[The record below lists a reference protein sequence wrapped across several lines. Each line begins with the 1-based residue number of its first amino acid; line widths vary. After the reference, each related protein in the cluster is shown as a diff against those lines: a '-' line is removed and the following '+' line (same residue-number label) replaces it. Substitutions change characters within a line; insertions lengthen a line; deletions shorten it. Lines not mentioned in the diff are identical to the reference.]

1 VVGWA
6 VIFNILKGAY
16 MKSNKRFAI
25 IAVALALA
33 LFATACSFSVSTANI
48 QDAIMTNS
56 IDADGKP
63 GEEVVSF
70 PADASVLYVSAKL
83 RNAPDNT
90 QIKFVWTY
98 VTDNQKLAEIV
109 VDSGDISDRYIYSNI
124 EPTVLLPEGDYMVQI
139 FIDERKEPDA
149 TVKFV
154 VVEAQTKEEVVSSA
168 YLEDTHMTTAVDDNG
183 YPVDSVTTLP
193 TTGTWYVSSILQNT
207 QPDTIITYTWL
218 DTNGNIITSYD
229 FDPQGDADI
238 YIFGTLELNREAP
251 EGQYRVEIYIDG
263 ASAPAAAVDF
273 TVSKKP
279 VVTPGFTFYSQEAGG
294 YSFEYPSDWMLQ
306 EFPDQFI
313 AFVYPD
319 EYSVPGE
326 DDLNSVYVSANK
338 GIGDGYTI
346 DTLLQKWV
354 DETNEEV
361 IENYVYNAQ
370 SVDTI
375 NGKDFASFSYYWT
388 RGDYQLF
395 TVDVLL
401 IDGVDFYLLELTVTE
416 DNYDMIYPLF
426 EHMAISFEIL

>member
-1 VVGWA
+1 
-6 VIFNILKGAY
+6 

-70 PADASVLYVSAKL
+70 PTDASILYVSAKL

-98 VTDNQKLAEIV
+98 VTENQKLGEIV

-124 EPTVLLPEGDYMVQI
+124 EPTVLLPIGDYMVQI

-154 VVEAQTKEEVVSSA
+154 VIEAQTKEEVVSSA

-238 YIFGTLELNREAP
+238 YIFGTLELNSEAP

-263 ASAPAAAVDF
+263 ASAPAAMVDF
-273 TVSKKP
+273 TVSKEP
-279 VVTPGFTFYSQEAGG
+279 VVTSGFKLYTQEENG
-294 YSFEYPSDWMLQ
+294 YSFEYPGDWL
-306 EFPDQFI
+306 FI
-313 AFVYPD
+313 EYLDNKAVLVYPD
-319 EYSVPGE
+319 EYSIAGQV
-326 DDLNSVYVSANK
+326 DLNSVYVYKDEGRAST
-338 GIGDGYTI
+338 YTI
-346 DTLLQKWV
+346 DTLLQAWV
-354 DETNEEV
+354 DGTSVEGV
-361 IENYVYNAQ
+361 ENYVYDAQ
-370 SVDTI
+370 SVSTI
-375 NGKDFASFSYYWT
+375 DGKDYAVFSYYWT

-401 IDGVDFYLLELTVTE
+401 LDGADFYVLKFVVTQE
-416 DNYDMIYPLF
+416 NYDMLYPLF
-426 EHMAISFEIL
+426 EHMALSFEIL

>member
-1 VVGWA
+1 
-6 VIFNILKGAY
+6 

-25 IAVALALA
+25 IAVVLALA

-70 PADASVLYVSAKL
+70 PTDASILYVSAKL

-90 QIKFVWTY
+90 QVKFVWTY
-98 VTDNQKLAEIV
+98 VTDNQKLGEIV

-124 EPTVLLPEGDYMVQI
+124 EPTVLLPIGDYMVQI

-183 YPVDSVTTLP
+183 YPVDSVITLP

-238 YIFGTLELNREAP
+238 
-251 EGQYRVEIYIDG
+251 
-263 ASAPAAAVDF
+263 
-273 TVSKKP
+273 
-279 VVTPGFTFYSQEAGG
+279 
-294 YSFEYPSDWMLQ
+294 
-306 EFPDQFI
+306 
-313 AFVYPD
+313 
-319 EYSVPGE
+319 
-326 DDLNSVYVSANK
+326 
-338 GIGDGYTI
+338 
-346 DTLLQKWV
+346 
-354 DETNEEV
+354 
-361 IENYVYNAQ
+361 
-370 SVDTI
+370 
-375 NGKDFASFSYYWT
+375 
-388 RGDYQLF
+388 
-395 TVDVLL
+395 
-401 IDGVDFYLLELTVTE
+401 
-416 DNYDMIYPLF
+416 
-426 EHMAISFEIL
+426 

>member
-1 VVGWA
+1 
-6 VIFNILKGAY
+6 

>member
-1 VVGWA
+1 
-6 VIFNILKGAY
+6 

-56 IDADGKP
+56 IDQDGVP
-63 GEEVVSF
+63 GDAVTSF
-70 PADASVLYVSAKL
+70 GSDAAVIYVSAKL

-98 VTDNQKLAEIV
+98 VTGNQNMGDV
-109 VDSGDISDRYIYSNI
+109 VIDSGDITDRYVYSNYT
-124 EPTVLLPEGDYMVQI
+124 PSSPLPEGDYMVQI

-149 TVKFV
+149 TVNFS
-154 VVEAQTKEEVVSSA
+154 VSA
-168 YLEDTHMTTAVDDNG
+168 
-183 YPVDSVTTLP
+183 
-193 TTGTWYVSSILQNT
+193 
-207 QPDTIITYTWL
+207 
-218 DTNGNIITSYD
+218 
-229 FDPQGDADI
+229 
-238 YIFGTLELNREAP
+238 
-251 EGQYRVEIYIDG
+251 
-263 ASAPAAAVDF
+263 AAAV
-273 TVSKKP
+273 P
-279 VVTPGFTFYSQEAGG
+279 TPGFNLYSQKEGG
-294 YSFEYPSDWMLQ
+294 YSFEYPMDWMLQ

-313 AFVYPD
+313 TFVYPD

-326 DDLNSVYVSANK
+326 NDLNTVYVIANK
-338 GIGDGYTI
+338 GSGDGYTI

-354 DETNEEV
+354 DETNEEG

-395 TVDVLL
+395 TVDVML

>member
-1 VVGWA
+1 
-6 VIFNILKGAY
+6 

-25 IAVALALA
+25 IAVVLALA

-70 PADASVLYVSAKL
+70 PTDASILYVSAKL

-90 QIKFVWTY
+90 QVKFVWTY
-98 VTDNQKLAEIV
+98 VTDNQKLGEIV

-124 EPTVLLPEGDYMVQI
+124 EPTVLLPIGDYMVQI

-183 YPVDSVTTLP
+183 YPVDSVITLP

-238 YIFGTLELNREAP
+238 YIFGTLELNSEAP

-263 ASAPAAAVDF
+263 ASAPAATVDF

-279 VVTPGFTFYSQEAGG
+279 VVTSGFKLYSQQAGG
-294 YSFEYPSDWMLQ
+294 YSFEYPGDWLYIEYLDNMAVL
-306 EFPDQFI
+306 
-313 AFVYPD
+313 VYPD
-319 EYSVPGE
+319 EYSVVGQG
-326 DDLNSVYVSANK
+326 DLNAVYVYKDEGRASS
-338 GIGDGYTI
+338 YTI
-346 DTLLQKWV
+346 DTLLQAWV
-354 DETNEEV
+354 DETSEEG
-361 IENYVYNAQ
+361 IENYVYDAQ
-370 SVDTI
+370 SVSTI
-375 NGKDFASFSYYWT
+375 GGKDYAAFSYYWT
-388 RGDYQLF
+388 RGEYQLI

-401 IDGVDFYLLELTVTE
+401 LDGADFYVLKLVVTQ
-416 DNYDMIYPLF
+416 DNYDMLYPLF

>member
-1 VVGWA
+1 
-6 VIFNILKGAY
+6 

-25 IAVALALA
+25 IAVALTLA

-70 PADASVLYVSAKL
+70 PADASVLYVSALL

-90 QIKFVWTY
+90 QVKFVWTY
-98 VTDNQKLAEIV
+98 VTNNQLIDELTL
-109 VDSGDISDRYIYSNI
+109 DSGDVSDRYIYSNL
-124 EPTVLLPEGDYMVQI
+124 EPTAPLPTGDYMVQI
-139 FIDERKEPDA
+139 FIDEREEPDA

-154 VVEAQTKEEVVSSA
+154 VVEAQTKEEVISSA
-168 YLEDTHMTTAVDDNG
+168 YLEDAYMTNRIDDQGMPGGEVQAYLPNASMLYVTAKLRSAPNNTQIRFVWTYITGNQLIDEIVLDSGDIADRYIYSNFAPSATLPEGDYMVEIFLDNRTTPDATANFFVTTDSSLTKVIGAETTA
-183 YPVDSVTTLP
+183 
-193 TTGTWYVSSILQNT
+193 
-207 QPDTIITYTWL
+207 
-218 DTNGNIITSYD
+218 
-229 FDPQGDADI
+229 
-238 YIFGTLELNREAP
+238 
-251 EGQYRVEIYIDG
+251 
-263 ASAPAAAVDF
+263 
-273 TVSKKP
+273 
-279 VVTPGFTFYSQEAGG
+279 GFTFYSQEAGG

-306 EFPDQFI
+306 EFPDQYI

-326 DDLNSVYVSANK
+326 DDLNTVYVAANK
-338 GIGDGYTI
+338 GTGAGYTI

-354 DETNEEV
+354 DETNEEG

-375 NGKDFASFSYYWT
+375 DGKDFASFSYYWT

-401 IDGVDFYLLELTVTE
+401 IDGADFYLLELTVTE

>member
-1 VVGWA
+1 
-6 VIFNILKGAY
+6 

-56 IDADGKP
+56 IDQDGVP
-63 GEEVVSF
+63 GDAVTSF
-70 PADASVLYVSAKL
+70 ASDAAVIYVSAKL

-98 VTDNQKLAEIV
+98 VTAAQNMGEIV
-109 VDSGDISDRYIYSNI
+109 IDSGDITDRYVYSNFT
-124 EPTVLLPEGDYMVQI
+124 PSTPLPEGDYMVQI

-149 TVKFV
+149 TVNFV
-154 VVEAQTKEEVVSSA
+154 VVPAQMKAESA

-207 QPDTIITYTWL
+207 QPDTIITYTWF
-218 DTNGNIITSYD
+218 DTNGNILTTYD

-238 YIFGTLELNREAP
+238 YIFGTIKLNREMP

-263 ASAPAAAVDF
+263 ASAPAAMVDF
-273 TVSKKP
+273 TVSKEP
-279 VVTPGFTFYSQEAGG
+279 VVTSGFKLYTQEENG
-294 YSFEYPSDWMLQ
+294 YSFEYPGDWL
-306 EFPDQFI
+306 FI
-313 AFVYPD
+313 EYLDNKAVLVYPD
-319 EYSVPGE
+319 EYSIAGQV
-326 DDLNSVYVSANK
+326 DLNSVYVYKDEGRAST
-338 GIGDGYTI
+338 YTI
-346 DTLLQKWV
+346 DTLLQAWV
-354 DETNEEV
+354 DGTSVEGV
-361 IENYVYNAQ
+361 ENYVYDAQ
-370 SVDTI
+370 SVSTI
-375 NGKDFASFSYYWT
+375 DGKDYAVFSYYWT

-401 IDGVDFYLLELTVTE
+401 LDGADFYVLKFVVTQE
-416 DNYDMIYPLF
+416 NYDMLYPLF
-426 EHMAISFEIL
+426 EHMALSFEIL